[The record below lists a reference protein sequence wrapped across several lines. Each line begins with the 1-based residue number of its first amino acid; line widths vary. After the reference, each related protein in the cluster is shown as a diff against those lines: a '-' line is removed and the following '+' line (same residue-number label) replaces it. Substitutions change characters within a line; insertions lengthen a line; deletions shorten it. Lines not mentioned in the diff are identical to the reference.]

1 MADVTCLT
9 VKGRIGKP
17 RNGSPERISA
27 RASACEVGGDGK
39 GTLRHRSVFMRPMR
53 DDPAPT
59 VDRVALNAEVARFP
73 LTGRFLMGRGRQR
86 MTVEERRVLEGAACQ
101 VKDYPARHH
110 LVRRG
115 EPIVMSMMLVEGYVT
130 RYMDDRDGYRQL
142 VSVHVPGDFVDL
154 HGFPTG
160 RLDHDIGTLGPV
172 RMALFEHA
180 TLVGITERYPQL
192 TRFLW
197 FATLTD
203 AAMHRE
209 WIFRLGRLGAEG
221 RLAHFF
227 CELYERLAM
236 VGLASGGTFDLPLT
250 QPDLAEACGLTGV
263 HVNRTL
269 RSLREEGLLV
279 FRNGRVDILDH
290 ARLCAL
296 AEFERDYLYSDDG
309 NWASS

>member
-1 MADVTCLT
+1 
-9 VKGRIGKP
+9 
-17 RNGSPERISA
+17 
-27 RASACEVGGDGK
+27 
-39 GTLRHRSVFMRPMR
+39 MR
-53 DDPAPT
+53 DDPSPT
-59 VDRVALNAEVARFP
+59 DSLRTELAAYPR
-73 LTGRFLMGRGRQR
+73 TGRFLLNRGRSR
-86 MTVEERRVLEGAACQ
+86 MTAEERRVLEESASA

-115 EPIVMSMMLVEGYVT
+115 EPVDTSMLLIEGYVT
-130 RYMDDRDGYRQL
+130 RYMDDREGYRQL
-142 VSVHVPGDFVDL
+142 VSVHIPGDFVDL

-172 RMALFEHA
+172 KMALFDHQ
-180 TLVGITERYPQL
+180 TLIGITERHPAL

-197 FATLTD
+197 FATLID

-227 CELYERLAM
+227 CELYARLKM
-236 VGLASGGTFDLPLT
+236 VGLAADGRFDLPLT

-269 RSLREEGLLV
+269 RALRERGLLT
-279 FRNGRVDILDH
+279 FRNGQVEILDH
-290 ARLCAL
+290 HGLCTA
-296 AEFERDYLYSDDG
+296 AEFDSDYLYSDYG
-309 NWASS
+309 VWKVTQA

>member
-1 MADVTCLT
+1 
-9 VKGRIGKP
+9 
-17 RNGSPERISA
+17 
-27 RASACEVGGDGK
+27 
-39 GTLRHRSVFMRPMR
+39 MR
-53 DDPAPT
+53 DDPTTPPADPAVLT
-59 VDRVALNAEVARFP
+59 AELAAFP
-73 LTGRFLMGRGRQR
+73 LTGRFLVGRGRHR
-86 MTVEERRVLEGAACQ
+86 MTAEERRVLEDAASS

-115 EPIVMSMMLVEGYVT
+115 EPVDQSMMLVEGYVT
-130 RYMDDRDGYRQL
+130 RYMDDREGYRQL
-142 VSVHVPGDFVDL
+142 VSVHIPGDFVDL

-172 RMALFEHA
+172 RMALFDHQ
-180 TLVGITERYPQL
+180 TLVGITERHPEL

-209 WIFRLGRLGAEG
+209 WIFRLGRLGADG

-227 CELYERLAM
+227 CELNARLQL
-236 VGLASGGTFDLPLT
+236 VGLAENGRFELPLT

-269 RSLREEGLLV
+269 RSLREQGLLV
-279 FRNGRVDILDH
+279 FKNGQVEITDH
-290 ARLCAL
+290 AGLCAL
-296 AEFERDYLYSDDG
+296 AEFESDYLYSDCG
-309 NWASS
+309 VWKAK

>member
-1 MADVTCLT
+1 
-9 VKGRIGKP
+9 
-17 RNGSPERISA
+17 
-27 RASACEVGGDGK
+27 
-39 GTLRHRSVFMRPMR
+39 MR
-53 DDPAPT
+53 DDPTTPPADPAVLT
-59 VDRVALNAEVARFP
+59 AELAAFP
-73 LTGRFLMGRGRQR
+73 LTGRFLLGRGRQR
-86 MTVEERRVLEGAACQ
+86 MTAEERRVLEDAASS

-115 EPIVMSMMLVEGYVT
+115 EPVDQSMMLVEGYVT
-130 RYMDDRDGYRQL
+130 RYMDDREGYRQL
-142 VSVHVPGDFVDL
+142 VSVHIPGDFVDL

-172 RMALFEHA
+172 RMALFDHQ
-180 TLVGITERYPQL
+180 TLVGITERHPEL

-209 WIFRLGRLGAEG
+209 WIFRLGRLGADG

-227 CELYERLAM
+227 CELIARLQL
-236 VGLASGGTFDLPLT
+236 VGLAENGRFELPLT

-269 RSLREEGLLV
+269 RSLREQGLLV
-279 FRNGRVDILDH
+279 FKNGQVEIIDH
-290 ARLCAL
+290 AGLCAL
-296 AEFERDYLYSDDG
+296 AEFESDYLYSDCG
-309 NWASS
+309 VWKAK

>member
-1 MADVTCLT
+1 
-9 VKGRIGKP
+9 
-17 RNGSPERISA
+17 
-27 RASACEVGGDGK
+27 
-39 GTLRHRSVFMRPMR
+39 MR
-53 DDPAPT
+53 DDPAPPT
-59 VDRVALNAEVARFP
+59 ADRALLTAELARFP
-73 LTGRFLMGRGRQR
+73 LTGRFLLGRGRQR
-86 MTVEERRVLEGAACQ
+86 MSADERRVLEEASCA

-130 RYMDDRDGYRQL
+130 RYMDDREGYRQL

-172 RMALFEHA
+172 RMALFDHQ
-180 TLVGITERYPQL
+180 TLVGITERYPEL

-209 WIFRLGRLGAEG
+209 WIFRLGRLGADG

-227 CELYERLAM
+227 CELYARLAM
-236 VGLASGGTFDLPLT
+236 VGLAADGAFDLPLT

-279 FRNGRVDILDH
+279 FRNGRVEILDH
-290 ARLCAL
+290 RGLCAR
-296 AEFERDYLYSDDG
+296 AEFESDYLYADDG
-309 NWASS
+309 KWKPQ

>member
-1 MADVTCLT
+1 
-9 VKGRIGKP
+9 
-17 RNGSPERISA
+17 
-27 RASACEVGGDGK
+27 
-39 GTLRHRSVFMRPMR
+39 MR
-53 DDPAPT
+53 DDPTTPPADPA
-59 VDRVALNAEVARFP
+59 VLAAELAAYP
-73 LTGRFLMGRGRQR
+73 LTGRFLLGRGRHR
-86 MTVEERRVLEGAACQ
+86 MTAEERRVLEDAASS

-115 EPIVMSMMLVEGYVT
+115 EPVDQSMMLVEGYVT
-130 RYMDDRDGYRQL
+130 RYMDDREGYRQL
-142 VSVHVPGDFVDL
+142 VSVHIPGDFVDL

-172 RMALFEHA
+172 RMALFDHQ
-180 TLVGITERYPQL
+180 TLVGITERHPEL

-209 WIFRLGRLGAEG
+209 WIFRLGRLGADG

-227 CELYERLAM
+227 CELNARLQL
-236 VGLASGGTFDLPLT
+236 VGLAENGRFELPLT

-269 RSLREEGLLV
+269 RSLREQGLLV
-279 FRNGRVDILDH
+279 FKNGHVEITDH
-290 ARLCAL
+290 AGLCAL
-296 AEFERDYLYSDDG
+296 AEFESDYLYSDCG
-309 NWASS
+309 VWKAK

>member
-1 MADVTCLT
+1 
-9 VKGRIGKP
+9 
-17 RNGSPERISA
+17 
-27 RASACEVGGDGK
+27 
-39 GTLRHRSVFMRPMR
+39 MR
-53 DDPAPT
+53 DDPTTPAT
-59 VDRVALNAEVARFP
+59 LSAAHVADLATFP
-73 LTGRFLMGRGRQR
+73 LTGRFLMGRGRDR
-86 MTVEERRVLEGAACQ
+86 MTPEEKRVLEDAAST

-115 EPIVMSMMLVEGYVT
+115 EPVDVSMMLIDGYVT
-130 RYMDDRDGYRQL
+130 RYMDDREGYRQL
-142 VSVHVPGDFVDL
+142 VSVHIPGDFVDL

-172 RMALFEHA
+172 RMALFDHQ
-180 TLVGITERYPQL
+180 TLVGITERHPQL

-209 WIFRLGRLGAEG
+209 WIFRLGRLGADG

-227 CELYERLAM
+227 CELNARLEM
-236 VGLASGGTFDLPLT
+236 VGLARDGKFDLPLT

-269 RSLREEGLLV
+269 RSLREQGLLV
-279 FRNGRVDILDH
+279 FKNGQVEILDQ
-290 ARLCAL
+290 RGLCTV
-296 AEFERDYLYSDDG
+296 AEFESDYLYSDCG
-309 NWASS
+309 IWKAL